1 MDMYLNNLMRSQ
13 DSFYY
18 SVVIRLFDSIL
29 GILFGGMLGIR
40 FILFHSIVRLNEIL
54 LNNVCVL

>member
-1 MDMYLNNLMRSQ
+1 MIVILLLFD
-13 DSFYY
+13 DCY
-18 SVVIRLFDSIL
+18 SIVIRLFDSIL

-40 FILFHSIVRLNEIL
+40 FILFHSIVRLDEIL